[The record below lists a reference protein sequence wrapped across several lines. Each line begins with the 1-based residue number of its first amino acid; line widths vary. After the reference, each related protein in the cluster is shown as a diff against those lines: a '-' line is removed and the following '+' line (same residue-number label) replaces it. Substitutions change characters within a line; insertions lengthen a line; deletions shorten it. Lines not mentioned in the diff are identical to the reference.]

1 MKKSVRMSIGFLLSF
16 ACFVIWG
23 TAAMNYG
30 DSVAV
35 GKYRFIGNR
44 EISTLVLKP
53 DHSFQQ
59 DLQIGDIKGHG
70 EGTWRRIGEG
80 GIAFSK
86 GFLAVSGGEPGP
98 DGTTYC
104 DMHKTLGLFV
114 SLRIRQYHVLWYG
127 KSGSDG
133 SLLGTYVGD
142 EPGVTATLVLNADRS
157 FTQEIA
163 QNGTTRDAT
172 GTWSQDSDG
181 TVRFSRAFLKTSGE
195 SLRDDETA
203 SSIDPRGSNL
213 QIEIS
218 MADHVS
224 EPVFYKRP
232 ASW

>member
-1 MKKSVRMSIGFLLSF
+1 MKKSVRVSIGFLLSF
-16 ACFVIWG
+16 AGFVVWC

-59 DLQIGDIKGHG
+59 DLQIGGIKGHG

-86 GFLAVSGGEPGP
+86 GFLAVSGDEPGP

-114 SLRIRQYHVLWYG
+114 SLRLRQYHVLWYG
-127 KSGSDG
+127 KRGSGG
-133 SLLGTYVGD
+133 SPPGTYIGD

-157 FTQEIA
+157 FTQEIV

-172 GTWSQDSDG
+172 GTWSQDSNG

-232 ASW
+232 AFW

>member
-1 MKKSVRMSIGFLLSF
+1 MKKSVRLSIGFLLSF

-35 GKYRFIGNR
+35 GKYRFNGNR
-44 EISTLVLKP
+44 EVSTLVLKP

-59 DLQIGDIKGHG
+59 DLQIGSVKGHG

-86 GFLAVSGGEPGP
+86 GFLAVSGDEPGP

-104 DMHKTLGLFV
+104 HMHKTLGLFV
-114 SLRIRQYHVLWYG
+114 SLRLSQYHVLWYG

-133 SLLGTYVGD
+133 SLPGTYMGD
-142 EPGVTATLVLNADRS
+142 EPGVTATLILNEDHS

-163 QNGTTRDAT
+163 QNGTTRHAT

-181 TVRFSRAFLKTSGE
+181 TVRFSKAFLKTSGE
-195 SLRDDETA
+195 SHQ
-203 SSIDPRGSNL
+203 G
-213 QIEIS
+213 
-218 MADHVS
+218 
-224 EPVFYKRP
+224 
-232 ASW
+232 